1 MRKGWVLLLVLALGA
16 ALAQVRSFEE
26 IKRSGEIRIGTEG
39 AFPPFNYFDERN
51 QLTGFEVDLGNA
63 IAERLG
69 LKPSTLETRL
79 AKLGI
84 KRPQKN
90 V

>member
-39 AFPPFNYFDERN
+39 AFPPSTT
-51 QLTGFEVDLGNA
+51 LTSGTSSP
-63 IAERLG
+63 G
-69 LKPSTLETRL
+69 LRWTWATPSPSGS
-79 AKLGI
+79 A
-84 KRPQKN
+84 
-90 V
+90 